1 MTTALENAKN
11 LYMIGIRDGK
21 PEEAVN
27 AFTGDRYTQHS
38 TGVADGRE
46 GFIAFFKPFLER
58 NPVRDIRV
66 VRGWQDGKYV
76 FLQAYQSLN
85 EGEYEYVTT
94 DFFDSDEEGKIV
106 EHWDVIA
113 EFGGANPAGHTAVDG
128 ATEITELEH
137 TDANKALV
145 RRMLESCFFDGRDG
159 STLAEFVSKDCVLH
173 GAGMSDGLAGFS
185 TIAAAPRE
193 LNYQAIVLCVGQGNF
208 VATLCKATRKGEPIV
223 QVDVFRV
230 HRGKIVEHWENAE
243 PVPENDVN
251 SGKF

>member
-106 EHWDVIA
+106 EHW
-113 EFGGANPAGHTAVDG
+113 
-128 ATEITELEH
+128 
-137 TDANKALV
+137 
-145 RRMLESCFFDGRDG
+145 
-159 STLAEFVSKDCVLH
+159 
-173 GAGMSDGLAGFS
+173 
-185 TIAAAPRE
+185 
-193 LNYQAIVLCVGQGNF
+193 
-208 VATLCKATRKGEPIV
+208 
-223 QVDVFRV
+223 
-230 HRGKIVEHWENAE
+230 
-243 PVPENDVN
+243 
-251 SGKF
+251 